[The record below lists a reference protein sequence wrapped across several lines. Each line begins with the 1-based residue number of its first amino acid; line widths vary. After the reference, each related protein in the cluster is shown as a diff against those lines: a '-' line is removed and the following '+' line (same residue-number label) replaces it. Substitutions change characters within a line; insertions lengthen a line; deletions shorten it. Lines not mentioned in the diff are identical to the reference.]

1 MTIQPD
7 SLAATLR
14 RLSNEARGLESYQ
27 TNFVTQHD
35 ITRIST
41 DMSRLLAVLAIT
53 DPTRL
58 EEPEDLI
65 ELRERLNIVRADL
78 AALLVS
84 VQNLHEKAEGMNGTL
99 NNLENIVDS
108 TDEVL

>member
-1 MTIQPD
+1 MTQQD
-7 SLAATLR
+7 NLAAQLK
-14 RLSNEARGLESYQ
+14 RLTSEARSLQSYQ

-35 ITRIST
+35 ITRVST
-41 DMSRLLAVLAIT
+41 DLDRLMAVLAIT
-53 DPTRL
+53 DPARL

-84 VQNLHEKAEGMNGTL
+84 VQNLHEKAETMHATL
-99 NNLENIVDS
+99 TIAENVLDS
-108 TDEVL
+108 TDEVI